1 MKSKSNLNDKLAL
14 NKTIEIPSMTIV
26 VGAIFYENTKYYM
39 QVFLDECLYE
49 IRKWK
54 VKIN

>member
-39 QVFLDECLYE
+39 QVFLDECLYG
-49 IRKWK
+49 IRK
-54 VKIN
+54 

>member
-1 MKSKSNLNDKLAL
+1 MKSKFNSNDKLAL
-14 NKTIEIPSMTIV
+14 NKTIEVPSMTIV
-26 VGAIFYENTKYYM
+26 VGATFYENTKYYM
-39 QVFLDECLYE
+39 QVFLDEYLYE